1 MTKLSR
7 KIGLLKGFT
16 LPEVIIAISVLSMVL
31 ATATGILVSII
42 RTNSE
47 NLSKIVAYGLAQEG
61 IEAVRNVRDSDWIL
75 GLDFSGVKGSFNSPW
90 GAKLYDIAPKYFTLE
105 LKSNDQGCVS
115 ASEVV
120 NCVPFKL
127 NYLEGFEEE
136 SWQNVSGVKIYKQ
149 EEAPFYFQGSQ
160 STGSQIESRF
170 SRYLKIEQLDS
181 SKEIIRVSSVVKYL
195 DDNGNDAEVVLTTD
209 LSNWNS

>member
-7 KIGLLKGFT
+7 KNGLKKGFT

-75 GLDFSGVKGSFNSPW
+75 GLDFSGAKGSFESPW
-90 GAKLYDIAPKYFTLE
+90 GAKLYDNVPKYFDLE
-105 LKSNDQGCVS
+105 LNQNILDCLS
-115 ASEVV
+115 ASEVQ

-127 NYLEGFEEE
+127 NYLDGFDEK
-136 SWQNVSGVKIYKQ
+136 SWQNESLTKVYQ
-149 EEAPFYFQGSQ
+149 QDAAPFYFQGTSE
-160 STGSQIESRF
+160 STTFTESRF
-170 SRYLKIEQLDS
+170 SRYLKIEQHNIGE
-181 SKEIIRVSSVVKYL
+181 EIIRVSSVVKYI

-209 LSNWNS
+209 LSNWNA